1 MKKIFIV
8 LISILLLTGCGKNNP
23 RDRVEA
29 FLDEYKYLS
38 ADVINN
44 IEKKL
49 ESTDWNELEKEKYR
63 SVLKRQFR
71 DMEYKIV
78 GERFDNGI
86 TYVDTEIEVY
96 NYYEAKEYATYENSD
111 LSITEYMLDSMAS
124 TNERVKYT
132 ITFKIEK
139 DESGDYQI
147 IDLED
152 SDIEKIH
159 GIYRNNKNNS

>member
-1 MKKIFIV
+1 MRKIFIV
-8 LISILLLTGCGKNNP
+8 LISILLVTGCGKNNP
-23 RDRVEA
+23 RDRVES

-49 ESTDWNELEKEKYR
+49 ESTNWNEEEKEKYR
-63 SVLKRQFR
+63 NVLKRQFK

-96 NYYEAKEYATYENSD
+96 NYYEAKEYVTYENSD
-111 LSITEYMLDSMAS
+111 LSITEYMLDTMYS

-132 ITFKIEK
+132 ITFKVEK
-139 DESGDYQI
+139 DEEGEYKI
-147 IDLED
+147 IDLDD

-159 GIYRNNKNNS
+159 GIYEK